1 MSRQTESTVLFDALG
16 PKGRRRSNIASAVS
30 AVVILGLLA
39 YIASVLFAEGFFEQ
53 SRWINPLD
61 ALVVETTWI
70 PAILST
76 LQAFA
81 LGSLGAL
88 VLGVLFGFGR
98 ISRFGLTRWA
108 STGYVQFFRAL
119 PLILLIWISFTI
131 DGHFGF
137 TTETLGWSND
147 ARRLTFLSL
156 GLAIYNGA
164 VLAEILRA
172 GVAALPPGQAMAGY
186 AVGLRHGQVQRL
198 IVLPQ
203 VLRNMLPAVL
213 AQLVILLKDTSLGYV
228 ITYPELLHS
237 AGIVGRD
244 YSKSFLQALI
254 IAALIYFVM
263 AYALS
268 KLVVLVERRLRKKT
282 AAPKVAAQLESE
294 VAAGQA
300 GASVA
305 SGGHAGNIL

>member
-1 MSRQTESTVLFDALG
+1 MSRQNESTVLFDALG
-16 PKGRRRSNIASAVS
+16 PIGKRNSNIASIIS

-39 YIASVLFAEGFFEQ
+39 FATVRLASEKFFED
-53 SRWINPLD
+53 SRWVNPLD

-70 PAILST
+70 PAILDT
-76 LQAFA
+76 LTAFV
-81 LGSLGAL
+81 LGAIGAL
-88 VLGVLFGFGR
+88 FLGVVFGFGR
-98 ISRFGLTRWA
+98 ISRFALTRWA
-108 STGYVQFFRAL
+108 STGYVQFFRSL
-119 PLILLIWISFTI
+119 PLVLLIWISYTI

-137 TTETLGWSND
+137 TTDVLGWTSE
-147 ARRLTFLSL
+147 ARRLTFLVT
-156 GLAIYNGA
+156 GLALYNGA

-186 AVGLRHGQVQRL
+186 AVGLQHGQVQRF

-237 AGIVGRD
+237 ATIIGRD
-244 YSKSFLQALI
+244 YGNSYLQALI
-254 IAALIYFVM
+254 IAAMIYFVL

-268 KLVVLVERRLRKKT
+268 KLVVVAERRLRKKT
-282 AAPKVAAQLESE
+282 AAPAKAVKQIE
-294 VAAGQA
+294 VAA
-300 GASVA
+300 VA
-305 SGGHAGNIL
+305 E